1 MNHIPHARCL
11 ATSVSPVT
19 GQRFM
24 LMLLVLLNFIVP
36 EVLAQVSTSDAEMA
50 AGILQK
56 VNQEDYEFN
65 AREQTWLQQSDSIE
79 SAEMN
84 YTVGLEIVN
93 SFEDKA
99 RAYIRRAANIKTN
112 LGVTAAKEYN
122 SLGYLD
128 YLAGEFNQAENYYLK
143 ARQSAGTDTQL
154 KIKIYN
160 NLANLKMEQADF
172 DNASR
177 YASISSSLGSQYS
190 KTILT
195 AIQSLKSID
204 EPTKRF
210 YQLMDEGVR
219 HSKLRKFEKAIMYYD
234 QAMEIRPDNYRAL
247 NFKGY
252 ALVRLERYDE
262 AEQVLEKGV
271 KMVDDYNPMRVNL
284 LKAYCGNSK
293 LEKAREFT
301 SELGTA
307 QKVKELFQED
317 GDLRR
322 RCKNLLS

>member
-1 MNHIPHARCL
+1 MNYTPRAKRLTANVHP
-11 ATSVSPVT
+11 VS
-19 GQRFM
+19 GQRFV
-24 LMLLVLLNFIVP
+24 LILLALLIFPVSQ
-36 EVLAQVSTSDAEMA
+36 VFAQASTSDSELA

-56 VNQEDYEFN
+56 TTQEDFELS
-65 AREQTWLQQSDSIE
+65 ARELAWLQQSDSIE
-79 SAEMN
+79 SAEVN
-84 YTVGLEIVN
+84 YEVGLALVN
-93 SFEDKA
+93 SSENKA
-99 RAYIRRAANIKTN
+99 RAYIRRAAAIKTK
-112 LGVTAAKEYN
+112 LGMTAAKEYN

-128 YLAGEFNQAENYYLK
+128 YLEGEFKQAENNYLK
-143 ARQSAGTDTQL
+143 ARQEAGDDTQL
-154 KIKIYN
+154 RIKIYN

-190 KTILT
+190 KTILA

-219 HSKLRKFEKAIMYYD
+219 SSKLRKFETAIAYYD

-252 ALVRLERYDE
+252 ALVRLGRYDE
-262 AEQVLEKGV
+262 AEQVLEKGL
-271 KMVDDYNPMRVNL
+271 KIVDDYNPMRVNL
-284 LKAYCGNSK
+284 LKAYCGNNK
-293 LEKAREFT
+293 LVKAREFT

-307 QKVKELFQED
+307 EKLKELFRED
-317 GDLRR
+317 GDLKR
-322 RCKNLLS
+322 RCKSLL